1 MSPAFYRL
9 LFFCLV
15 LLLPLAQGVAS
26 STENPVWREF
36 FSTATHLGDYSQAQP
51 SGPPSAPV
59 YRDDTVIG
67 YLFHTIQIAP
77 IPAYSG
83 KPMDMLV
90 GIDTQG
96 VITGIKVI
104 EHHEPILLV
113 GIPESVLDT
122 FVAQYVGKRVDEH
135 IKVGGGKQG
144 DTTNV
149 DAVSGATVTVMVM
162 NRAIMRSA
170 LKVAVSRGVIAEP
183 DTSGPAAPELKSDY
197 FVEADWD
204 ELTGSGAIR
213 RMLLTRGEVDA
224 SFINTAA
231 EGREDAPA
239 GEKDSPFIDL
249 YSAYLNAPTIG
260 RNLLGGS
267 QYQELM
273 SGLKPGEHAIALLA
287 NGIYSFRGSGFVRGG
302 IFDRILIRQ
311 GDTEIAFRDLDY
323 YRLGDVYA
331 GGMPEFSE
339 KAIYI
344 IREQHGFEPGLPWE
358 LELLVKRQT
367 TPLESVFSSFSSH
380 YTLPAEYLQ
389 ESTYVD
395 PNEPIWRSVWRDKIF
410 QIVILV
416 AGLLVLTTVI
426 ILQDWLVHYPRALVY
441 LRNGFLVY
449 TLFVIGWYMLGQISV
464 VNVFTFTSAM
474 AGGFSWDTFLVDP
487 IMFILWTF
495 VAGSLLLWGRGVFCG
510 WLCPFGALQKLVNE
524 IALKFKVPQ
533 LLFPQF
539 IHDRLWGI
547 KYLILMVLFAISLDS
562 LGSAE
567 RYAEIEP
574 FKTAI
579 TLRFD
584 RDLPF
589 VLYALG
595 LVLVS
600 AFNCKFYCKYLCP
613 LGAALAVP
621 AKLSLVNWLRRRKE
635 CGNPCQT
642 CAVECEIQAI
652 SSRGDIQ
659 LNECHFCLDCQ
670 VTYYDVKKCPP
681 LVRAEKKQQLSEM
694 MQNAND

>member
-1 MSPAFYRL
+1 MTRWTIRRL
-9 LFFCLV
+9 LV
-15 LLLPLAQGVAS
+15 ILPLLFLLFTPQA
-26 STENPVWREF
+26 
-36 FSTATHLGDYSQAQP
+36 FSETKLWSEYFPGATSLGNFDGS
-51 SGPPSAPV
+51 PPSAPV
-59 YRDDTVIG
+59 YRGEELVG

-90 GIDTQG
+90 GIDLQG
-96 VITGIKVI
+96 VITGVKVI

-122 FVAQYVGKRVDEH
+122 FGAQYVGKRADDH
-135 IKVGGGKQG
+135 IKVGGGQQ
-144 DTTNV
+144 DETINI
-149 DAVSGATVTVMVM
+149 DAVSGATVTVIVM

-170 LKVAVSRGVIAEP
+170 LKVAVSRGLIA
-183 DTSGPAAPELKSDY
+183 DTTSGGPTAPQLREDY
-197 FVEADWD
+197 FVEADWKS
-204 ELTGSGAIR
+204 LTENGAVQ
-213 RMLLTRGEVDA
+213 RMLLKRGQVDA
-224 SFINTAA
+224 SFINTEA
-231 EGREDAPA
+231 EGRDLAPP
-239 GEKDSPFIDL
+239 GEENSAFIDL
-249 YSAYLNAPTIG
+249 HSAYLNAPTVG
-260 RNLLGGS
+260 RNLLGDS
-267 QYQELM
+267 QYEWLM
-273 SGLKPGEHAIALLA
+273 SELKPGEHAIALLA

-302 IFDRILIRQ
+302 IFDRILVRQ
-311 GDTEIAFRDLDY
+311 GDNEIAFRDMDY
-323 YRLGDVYA
+323 HRLGDVYA
-331 GGMPEFSE
+331 KGIPAFSE

-344 IREQHGFEPGLPWE
+344 IRDQHNFEPGLPWE

-367 TPLESVFSSFSSH
+367 TPLESVFSSFSSN
-380 YTLPAEYLQ
+380 YNLPEDYLLKTEYI
-389 ESTYVD
+389 D
-395 PNEPIWRSVWRDKIF
+395 PNEPLWRAVWRDKMF
-410 QIVILV
+410 QIVVLV
-416 AGLLVLTTVI
+416 AGLAVLTI
-426 ILQDWLVHYPRALVY
+426 IMILQDWLVHYPRALAY

-449 TLFVIGWYMLGQISV
+449 TLFFIGWYTLGQISI
-464 VNVFTFTSAM
+464 VNVFTFTTAM
-474 AGGFSWDTFLVDP
+474 AGSFSWDTFLIDP

-495 VAGSLLLWGRGVFCG
+495 VAGSLLMWGRGVFCG

-533 LLFPQF
+533 LLLPQF

-547 KYLILMVLFAISLDS
+547 KYLILLVLFAISLDS
-562 LGSAE
+562 LATAE

-600 AFNCKFYCKYLCP
+600 AFNCKFYCKYICP

-652 SSRGDIQ
+652 SARGDIQ
-659 LNECHFCLDCQ
+659 LNECHFCMDCQ
-670 VTYYDVKKCPP
+670 VTYYDDKRCPP
-681 LVRAEKKQQLSEM
+681 LVREKKKRAMSEAM
-694 MQNAND
+694 RNTD

>member
-1 MSPAFYRL
+1 MYSLSKR
-9 LFFCLV
+9 LV
-15 LLLPLAQGVAS
+15 LLTLLLCLPLSQGIARGA
-26 STENPVWREF
+26 EDGAWRGF
-36 FSTATHLGDYSQAQP
+36 FADATHLGDYSET
-51 SGPPSAPV
+51 PPSAPV
-59 YRDDTVIG
+59 YRGEELIG

-83 KPMDMLV
+83 QPMDMLV
-90 GIDTQG
+90 GIDLQG
-96 VITGIKVI
+96 VIKGIKVI

-122 FVAQYVGKRVDEH
+122 FGAQYVGKRVDDH
-135 IKVGGGKQG
+135 IKVGGGRQG
-144 DTTNV
+144 ATINI
-149 DAVSGATVTVMVM
+149 DAVSGATVTVIVM

-170 LKVAVSRGVIAEP
+170 LKVAISRGLVADDAGE
-183 DTSGPAAPELKSDY
+183 GPPPPQLREDY
-197 FVEADWD
+197 FVKAGWD
-204 ELTGSGAIR
+204 ELTGNGAIR
-213 RMLLTRGEVDA
+213 RMLLKRGQVDA
-224 SFINTAA
+224 SFINTEA
-231 EGREDAPA
+231 EGRELAPP
-239 GEKDSPFIDL
+239 GEEESAFIDL
-249 YSAYLNAPTIG
+249 YSAYLSAPTVG
-260 RNLLGGS
+260 RNLLGDS
-267 QYQELM
+267 QYEHLM
-273 SGLKPGEHAIALLA
+273 AELKPGEHAIALLA

-311 GDTEIAFRDLDY
+311 GDSEIAFRDLDY
-323 YRLGDVYA
+323 YRLDDVYA
-331 GGMPEFSE
+331 EDMPEFAE

-344 IREQHGFEPGLPWE
+344 IREQHGFEPGLSWE

-367 TPLESVFSSFSSH
+367 TPLESVFSSFSSD
-380 YTLPAEYLQ
+380 YTLPDDYLLESEYI
-389 ESTYVD
+389 D
-395 PNEPIWRSVWRDKIF
+395 PNEPIWRGVWRDKMF
-410 QIVILV
+410 QIVVLV
-416 AGLLVLTTVI
+416 AGLVVLTI
-426 ILQDWLVHYPRALVY
+426 IMILQDWLVHYPRALAY
-441 LRNGFLVY
+441 LRNGFLLY
-449 TLFVIGWYMLGQISV
+449 TLLFIGWYMLGQISI
-464 VNVFTFTSAM
+464 VNVFTFTSAL
-474 AGGFSWDTFLVDP
+474 AGSFSWDTFLIDP

-495 VAGSLLLWGRGVFCG
+495 VAGSLLMWGRGVFCG

-524 IALKFKVPQ
+524 IAVKFKMPQ
-533 LLFPQF
+533 LLLPQF

-562 LGSAE
+562 LATAE

-621 AKLSLVNWLRRRKE
+621 AKLSLVNWLRRRRE

-652 SSRGDIQ
+652 SSRGEIQ

-670 VTYYDVKKCPP
+670 VTYYDDTRCPP
-681 LVRAEKKQQLSEM
+681 LVREKKKREMSESMAQQ
-694 MQNAND
+694 